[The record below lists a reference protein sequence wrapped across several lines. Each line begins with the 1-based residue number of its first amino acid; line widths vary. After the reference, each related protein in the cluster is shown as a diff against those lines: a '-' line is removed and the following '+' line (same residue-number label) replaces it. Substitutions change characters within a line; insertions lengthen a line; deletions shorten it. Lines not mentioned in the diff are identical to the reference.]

1 MVITMKKTV
10 LFLMV
15 ISLMIGVCGCGMK
28 SNNEKKNSALNHMES
43 KYGGSFEIVSFTSK
57 NIDMPYDELVIQDQY
72 GNNFFAYIKD
82 DGYGNEIVQDA
93 YYGVLK
99 ADDYDK
105 ILRSILDKYFTDYKF
120 FSHFTAS
127 YFDNKYDSNYAL
139 SDALKENKA
148 QFFSDNYVFICEEN
162 QMPMDETAYEKLTHE
177 FEDNGL
183 SLYIAVYNVSA
194 EELNRIDETKDVN
207 FFLPSDYR
215 VNPVF
220 KKTIS

>member
-15 ISLMIGVCGCGMK
+15 VSLMIGVCGCGMK
-28 SNNEKKNSALNHMES
+28 SNDEKRSFVLKHMEN
-43 KYGGSFEIVSFTSK
+43 KYSGSFEIVSFIAK

-72 GNNFFAYIKD
+72 GNKFFAYIKED
-82 DGYGNEIVQDA
+82 EHGNEIVQDA

-105 ILRSILDKYFTDYKF
+105 ILRSILDKYFSDYKF
-120 FSHFTAS
+120 FSNFTAG
-127 YFDNKYDSNYAL
+127 YFDNKYDCNYAL
-139 SDALKENKA
+139 SDALKENKV

-162 QMPMDETAYEKLTHE
+162 LMSMDEAVYDKLTSE

-183 SLYIAVYNVSA
+183 TLYIAVYSVSA
-194 EELNRIDETKDVN
+194 EELNRIDEAEDVN
-207 FFLPSDYR
+207 LFLPGDYK

-220 KKTIS
+220 KKTIK